1 MLARCARCRQVIYR
15 PNASLANRLTAAI
28 ALAALVLYPLGILL
42 PVMRLEQLGHFRE
55 TSIWAGTVSLLTH
68 NQIAVGL
75 IVLVCSI
82 VVPVCKL
89 AGLLVLTAR
98 WPAIRI
104 HHQARI
110 YRLIENAGRWGMIDV
125 LLVASGRERADAG
138 HVGVVVEKPNGLGAR
153 SRDPTVMA
161 DPSTGFVVDA
171 ALGLHFVRLP
181 RRYRTESRMDAGK
194 EAQPRGRLGV

>member
-1 MLARCARCRQVIYR
+1 MGDPAPTRDLRGCPHCGLVQRMPDVPAGMLARCARCRQVIYR

-55 TSIWAGTVSLLTH
+55 TSIWTGTVALFTH
-68 NQIAVGL
+68 HQIAVGL

-82 VVPVCKL
+82 IVPVCKL
-89 AGLLVLTAR
+89 AGLFVLTAR
-98 WPAIRI
+98 WPAIRT

-125 LLVASGRERADAG
+125 LLVALVVAAVKLGDLVEVTPG
-138 HVGVVVEKPNGLGAR
+138 PGVVAF
-153 SRDPTVMA
+153 TACVMLSLLA
-161 DPSTGFVVDA
+161 SATFNPHAIWEQT
-171 ALGLHFVRLP
+171 
-181 RRYRTESRMDAGK
+181 
-194 EAQPRGRLGV
+194 